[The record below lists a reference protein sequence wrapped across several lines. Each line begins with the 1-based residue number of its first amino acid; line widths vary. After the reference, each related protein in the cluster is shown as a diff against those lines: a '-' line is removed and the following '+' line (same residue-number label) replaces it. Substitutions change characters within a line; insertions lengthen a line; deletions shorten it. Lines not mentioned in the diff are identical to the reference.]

1 MKSRVTLSRMRV
13 SLSRMQLIPKW
24 HMLAIVVTVLLQA
37 CSAPLPDTT
46 PPGPRTRHLASQR
59 LSVIVVTSRKSLD
72 GWVGSRFAIA
82 NAPGDADGGS
92 ATPITSDGYFLT
104 ADHVL
109 AQSAGRHVFVVYG
122 NGGSIRTAE
131 ARVVWRSYSGD
142 LAVLHAPLETPY
154 FYRWTPPQAWLPV
167 GTPIVH
173 AGISTGFKTGPGKL
187 ATALPP
193 EGAFT
198 GTRKFKIDV
207 PLQPG
212 DSGGPVMD
220 ARGYLIGVNSAVEF
234 LVPMETAFFIDS
246 EGNRPNVRQLGAII
260 ARDRLAHSKKSALS
274 D

>member
-1 MKSRVTLSRMRV
+1 
-13 SLSRMQLIPKW
+13 
-24 HMLAIVVTVLLQA
+24 

-46 PPGPRTRHLASQR
+46 PPSHLTRHLASQR
-59 LSVIVVTSRKSLD
+59 LSVIVVTNRKSLD
-72 GWVGSRFAIA
+72 GWVGSRFAIR

-109 AQSAGRHVFVVYG
+109 AQSAGRHIFVVYG
-122 NGGSIRTAE
+122 NGGNIRTAE
-131 ARVVWRSYSGD
+131 ARIVWRSYSGD
-142 LAVLHAPLETPY
+142 LAVLHTPLVTPH
-154 FYRWTPPQAWLPV
+154 FYRWTPPQAWLPA

-173 AGISTGFKTGPGKL
+173 AGISTGFKSDPGKL
-187 ATALPP
+187 STALPP

-212 DSGGPVMD
+212 DSGGPVID
-220 ARGYLIGVNSAVEF
+220 ARGNLVGVNSAVEF

-260 ARDRLAHSKKSALS
+260 ARDRLSHPQSNAPSN
-274 D
+274 